1 MKTSIAWKGGM
12 KFTAAIDTHEFTMD
26 ANPPL
31 GQASGP
37 TPKQLLLAAISGC
50 TGMDV
55 AALLRKHKQAPSA
68 LVVEADAELTSGY
81 PAIFREVKLRF
92 IVTGEVDSARLLE
105 AVALSQTK
113 YCGVTAMVANTVPV
127 NYVVFL
133 NGAEIGA
140 GSARF
145 TTE

>member
-12 KFTAAIDTHEFTMD
+12 KFTAAIDAHEFTMD

-37 TPKQLLLAAISGC
+37 SPKQLLLAAISGC

-55 AALLRKHKQAPSA
+55 AALLRKYRQAPTA
-68 LVVEADAELTSGY
+68 IVVEADAELTSGY

-92 IVTGEVDSARLLE
+92 VVTGAVDSAKLLE
-105 AVALSQTK
+105 SVTLSQTK
-113 YCGVTAMVANTVPV
+113 YCGVTAMVAETVPV
-127 NYVVFL
+127 HYVVVL
-133 NGAEIGA
+133 NGVEIGSGRA
-140 GSARF
+140 SFAQ
-145 TTE
+145 